1 MREANGGT
9 DLVASPRAPRRLIA
23 LLRATAALG
32 VIASAPACG
41 IGDKAGLADR
51 ITAGPALAEAS
62 LVVGSVSVESRI
74 VDVPAGAGGGFSG
87 VGGAVPGAAVPVGGV
102 APSAQA
108 QPQGLPPGG
117 VSLGRQTLG
126 FALDMARSRAV
137 LTRTGLP
144 GAMVIANDIE
154 FFGRRAAAAPN
165 DSRPWVRMTLDR
177 IDAGAGEI
185 DPFEGATSAVAAL
198 NPAVI
203 LDMAAGA
210 LTGSIERRGT
220 ARVGGAT
227 TQRFDFNVSLDKAF
241 GDVRRSRYSEDKRE
255 LMFDYLDLL
264 GVDGRVHPASVWLDQ
279 DNRIRR
285 FSVTLTQRPRTR
297 FAFDFIVTLDLDRYA
312 GTYSALRPLPDEVIG
327 VDSLVGFVNTV
338 LPPPTD
344 GPSPVG
350 TPPLETPPVDVPPLE
365 APPLETP
372 TTGAA
377 P

>member
-1 MREANGGT
+1 MREAIGGT
-9 DLVASPRAPRRLIA
+9 GRVASQRAPRTAALIKVA
-23 LLRATAALG
+23 AALG
-32 VIASAPACG
+32 VLASAQACG

-51 ITAGPALAEAS
+51 ITAGPALAETS
-62 LVVGSVSVESRI
+62 IVVGSVSVESRI
-74 VDVPAGAGGGFSG
+74 VDVPAGAGGGFTG
-87 VGGAVPGAAVPVGGV
+87 AGGGFPGAALPVDGAG
-102 APSAQA
+102 PSAQV
-108 QPQGLPPGG
+108 QPPGLPPDG
-117 VSLGRQTLG
+117 VSLGRQSLG
-126 FALDMARSRAV
+126 FELDVARSRAV

-144 GAMVIANDIE
+144 GALVIANDIE

-177 IDAGAGEI
+177 IDLGAGEI
-185 DPFEGATSAVAAL
+185 DPFEGAASAVAVL

-210 LTGSIERRGT
+210 LTGSIKRRG
-220 ARVGGAT
+220 AALVGGTT

-241 GDVRRSRYSEDKRE
+241 GDVRRSRYSEDKRD

-264 GVDGRVHPASVWLDQ
+264 GVDGRVHAASAWLDK
-279 DNRIRR
+279 DDRIRR
-285 FSVTLTQRPRTR
+285 FSVKLTQRPRTR

-312 GTYSALRPLPDEVIG
+312 GTYSGLRPLPDEVLG
-327 VDSLVGFVNTV
+327 VDTLVGFVNAV

-344 GPSPVG
+344 GASPLG
-350 TPPLETPPVDVPPLE
+350 
-365 APPLETP
+365 AP